1 MMAACV
7 VSSFCGWTSS
17 GRWRAISVIYLVRS
31 LSFEP
36 ASPLLPGLMAKET
49 LNFFLLFKVE
59 GSSMHI
65 VLLVLWIL
73 TYIHVQCVY
82 LYFLHVLFS
91 LLCLGILEVKE
102 FLLFFLR
109 ICARH
114 PFH

>member
-17 GRWRAISVIYLVRS
+17 GRWRAVSVIYLVRS

-36 ASPLLPGLMAKET
+36 ASLLLPGLMAKET
-49 LNFFLLFKVE
+49 PNFSLLFKVE
-59 GSSMHI
+59 GSSTHL

-73 TYIHVQCVY
+73 TYIQCVY
-82 LYFLHVLFS
+82 LYFLHVLFC
-91 LLCLGILEVKE
+91 LLCLGILE

-114 PFH
+114 PLH

>member
-17 GRWRAISVIYLVRS
+17 GRWRAVSVIYLVRS

-59 GSSMHI
+59 GSSMHSALSALDFNVHTMCLPLFPSCI
-65 VLLVLWIL
+65 VFPVVLGN
-73 TYIHVQCVY
+73 
-82 LYFLHVLFS
+82 S
-91 LLCLGILEVKE
+91 GS
-102 FLLFFLR
+102 
-109 ICARH
+109 
-114 PFH
+114 

>member
-1 MMAACV
+1 MSSLPSVVGPPLVVGELFLLSIWLEAC
-7 VSSFCGWTSS
+7 
-17 GRWRAISVIYLVRS
+17 R
-31 LSFEP
+31 LSRRLF
-36 ASPLLPGLMAKET
+36 MAKET
-49 LNFFLLFKVE
+49 LNIFLLFKVE

-73 TYIHVQCVY
+73 TYIQCVY

-114 PFH
+114 PLH

>member
-17 GRWRAISVIYLVRS
+17 GRWRAVSVIYLVRS

-36 ASPLLPGLMAKET
+36 ASLLLPGLMAKET
-49 LNFFLLFKVE
+49 PNFSLLFKVE
-59 GSSMHI
+59 GSSMHL

-73 TYIHVQCVY
+73 TYIQCVY
-82 LYFLHVLFS
+82 LYFLHILFS

-114 PFH
+114 PIH